1 MKRLEC
7 VIPIHK
13 PRLGEYLFFLL
24 SGAITSIPLTL
35 FINIGGDYLL
45 AGVSAADASLLSLVL
60 FAPFI
65 EEFAKAFPLFYRHGE
80 TQRSIVNLALC
91 AGLGFA
97 IVEFL
102 EYIFLLGVSPIVRL
116 PGLVF
121 HSASTSITAYG
132 IATKKPLPYYL
143 LAVLLHASNNFLA
156 VVDPFVPSVIILAIT
171 VFIAWSLYRKT
182 KERFINPT
190 PCETHENPTPQPNAA

>member
-1 MKRLEC
+1 MKRFEC

-13 PRLGEYLFFLL
+13 PRIGEYLFFLL

-35 FINIGGDYLL
+35 FINVGGDYFLT
-45 AGVSAADASLLSLVL
+45 GISATDASLISLVL

-97 IVEFL
+97 VVEFL
-102 EYIFLLGVSPIVRL
+102 EYVFLLGVSPIVRL
-116 PGLVF
+116 PGLLF

-156 VVDPFVPSVIILAIT
+156 AAYPYVPAVIVLAIT
-171 VFIAWSLYRKT
+171 VFISWKLYSKT
-182 KERFINPT
+182 KERFIDPT
-190 PCETHENPTPQPNAA
+190 PCETQENPT